1 MPKIFALKLIILCL
15 ALASLIA
22 GGCAARQAARPPHLP
37 ADLSLGEIS
46 GPGAEEIVKIL
57 RRYLSGQK
65 GDLVLSG
72 RLSFQDSFNEE
83 REKAAHKVAVGEPR
97 EAWLAD
103 PFTKKY
109 WLGEETDYEER
120 VDEYKLQR
128 STGVLIFD
136 WSVGP
141 AGGAPSRS
149 GRIELD
155 TDATRGGF
163 LASIGAAP
171 KAAGQISGRKL
182 AEALGEDLAALL
194 ALELGRQLKA
204 SDLDWASDAQ
214 SRQAHK
220 LAGEGRWDEARDI
233 WLQLLELNPEYGPA
247 LYNLALYY
255 EYKGQPQEALAYYQR
270 AFLSDSSS
278 RNRAALTRMTK
289 AVANQERQKEG
300 EGRER

>member
-1 MPKIFALKLIILCL
+1 MPKFFTLKIILLCL
-15 ALASLIA
+15 ALPSFIL
-22 GGCAARQAARPPHLP
+22 GGCAARHAARPPQLP
-37 ADLSLGEIS
+37 ADLSLGQIT

-57 RRYLSGQK
+57 RRHLNSQK
-65 GDLVLSG
+65 GGRVLSG

-83 REKAAHKVAVGEPR
+83 REKVAQKVAVGEPR

-109 WLGEETDYEER
+109 WLEEETDYEER
-120 VDEYKLQR
+120 ENEYKLQR

-155 TDATRGGF
+155 TDATGGGF
-163 LASIGAAP
+163 LGSIGAAP
-171 KAAGQISGRKL
+171 KAGGRPSGRKL
-182 AEALGEDLAALL
+182 AEVLGEDLVALL

-204 SDLDWASDAQ
+204 SDLDWTSDAQ

-220 LAGEGRWDEARDI
+220 LAGEGCWDEARDI

-270 AFLSDSSS
+270 AFLSDSSP
-278 RNRAALTRMTK
+278 RNRAALTRLTK
-289 AVANQERQKEG
+289 AVANQDRQKGG
-300 EGRER
+300 EGSER